1 MLAYSYQLQA
11 QLTTVKTMLLQRR
24 GRLAHAHIDAPL
36 KQSARVLNAIL
47 SIDQIRAT
55 DASPVSAA
63 SEPLVLPDPFDDDLT
78 PWLLR
83 RLDLA
88 TGMAEQLR
96 RNTDQV
102 LSELSQHKAK

>member
-1 MLAYSYQLQA
+1 
-11 QLTTVKTMLLQRR
+11 MLLQRR

-36 KQSARVLNAIL
+36 KQSARVLNGIL
-47 SIDQIRAT
+47 SLDQIRAA
-55 DASPVSAA
+55 DASPMPAA

-88 TGMAEQLR
+88 TGMADQLR
-96 RNTDQV
+96 RNADQV
-102 LSELSQHKAK
+102 LSEVSQRNAK